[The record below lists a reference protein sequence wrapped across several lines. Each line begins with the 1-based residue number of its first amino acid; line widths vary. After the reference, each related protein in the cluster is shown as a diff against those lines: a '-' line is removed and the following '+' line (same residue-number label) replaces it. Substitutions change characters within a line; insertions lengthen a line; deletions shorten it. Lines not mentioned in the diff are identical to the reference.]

1 MHIARFTIESRITDN
16 IHHIQAFSTTV
27 VVLRV
32 EDTYAKEQDRQHS
45 RTGLNIGY
53 RFTLKY
59 ATLEREKSSQLNSA
73 TGLEVAAVGT
83 TAFREEGAMLC
94 RHEVG
99 TSIGDTPSKNRYIDR
114 PVVSLATGNI

>member
-83 TAFREEGAMLC
+83 TASRKEGAVL
-94 RHEVG
+94 RRNEVG
-99 TSIGDTPSKNRYIDR
+99 TPTNRFSLKYRYIDR
-114 PVVSLATGNI
+114 PVSLVTGNV